1 MGLMKNI
8 LLLED
13 HPIFRFG
20 VRQLIAQHW
29 PDAAVCEAGT
39 LAEALAATRQTPFQI
54 AVADLNLP
62 DANGL
67 EVISQLLRALPG
79 LQLLVL
85 SLNSEAAYAPRALKL
100 GAMGYLAKD
109 RAADE
114 LISAMERIAAGGRY
128 ISASL
133 AEQLADPMIGEHQT
147 EAHKG
152 LSDQEYRV
160 LLQLAHGRRVSDIA
174 DAMHLSSSTISTY
187 RSRILE
193 KLQLVSN
200 ADLARYC
207 VSHGLIDQEAPC
219 V

>member
-1 MGLMKNI
+1 MNI

-20 VRQLIAQHW
+20 VRQLVAQHW
-29 PDAAVCEAGT
+29 PDAVICEAGT
-39 LAEALAATRQTPFQI
+39 LAEALAASRQIPFRL

-62 DANGL
+62 DTDGL

-79 LQLLVL
+79 LRLLVL
-85 SLNSEAAYAPRALKL
+85 SLNSETVYAQRALKL

-114 LISAMERIAAGGRY
+114 LVLAMERIAAGGRY
-128 ISASL
+128 ISAAL
-133 AEQLADPMIGEHQT
+133 AEQLPDVITGERQMI
-147 EAHKG
+147 AHEE
-152 LSDQEYRV
+152 LSEQEYRV
-160 LLQLAHGRRVSDIA
+160 LLQLAGGRRVSDIA
-174 DAMHLSSSTISTY
+174 DAMHLSSRTVSTY

-193 KLQLVSN
+193 KLQLASN
-200 ADLARYC
+200 AELARYC
-207 VSHGLIDQEAPC
+207 ASHGLLDPQEPS

>member
-1 MGLMKNI
+1 MKNI

-20 VRQLIAQHW
+20 VRQLVAQRW
-29 PDAAVCEAGT
+29 PEATISEAGT
-39 LAEALAATRQTPFQI
+39 LAEALATSQQIPFQI

-62 DANGL
+62 DADGL
-67 EVISQLLRALPG
+67 EVISQLIRALPQ
-79 LQLLVL
+79 LRLLVL
-85 SLNSEAAYAPRALKL
+85 SLNSETAYAQRALKL

-109 RAADE
+109 RAAQE
-114 LISAMERIAAGGRY
+114 LISAMERIAASGRY

-133 AEQLADPMIGEHQT
+133 AEQLADSMTGEHKT
-147 EAHKG
+147 EPHEE

-160 LLQLAHGRRVSDIA
+160 LLQLANGRRVSDIA
-174 DAMHLSSSTISTY
+174 DALHLSTSTISTY
-187 RSRILE
+187 RSRILK

-200 ADLARYC
+200 ADLVRYC
-207 VSHGLIDQEAPC
+207 ISHGLLDQEGPC